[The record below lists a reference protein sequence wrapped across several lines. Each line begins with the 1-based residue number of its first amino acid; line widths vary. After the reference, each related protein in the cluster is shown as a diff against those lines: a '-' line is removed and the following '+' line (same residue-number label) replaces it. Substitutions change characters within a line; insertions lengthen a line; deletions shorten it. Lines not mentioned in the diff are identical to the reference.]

1 MSDAI
6 ATGSGR
12 GYLSRFQRDGTARA
26 EASQLEHSP
35 VSATGDARKMRSPPS
50 RGQTAARGVIAA
62 GSDRGHAAGSRR
74 GSAAGFETSQ
84 QVRSRVSAAGYP
96 HIFFSSMGWTT
107 AGVVVDAARS
117 ARKSHEKRRQET
129 MMALM
134 ARQRRQAA
142 LAKRRK
148 EAEEEREDEQVQLA
162 LEVRRSNGG
171 GVPREGRRSP
181 RVRVSHAARG
191 PEPPPANVNTV
202 DANRDGGEGGDRER
216 GGGEAASVEMN
227 MSLEDTL
234 QFIMETWRNR
244 PGRLLVRQTWR
255 RATGRTGFLCRF
267 LLLQSPLCYLQW
279 MQQSGILRRPTMPRH
294 LQRWM
299 DPGMFRLYHDR
310 NQLRRNK
317 SRLFPRQMYLSEW
330 RSRPGRLLLCRT
342 CIRVTG
348 RTRFHRG
355 RRSLN
360 RNRWSFRRENM
371 MSYCSP

>member
-1 MSDAI
+1 MASLPLCQEHEAREEATRRKIAAKDLANQIRRKNTAKFRRDRSARVGHSQCEGHGVSRTGGPRRVPSPSSSAPMSDAI

-134 ARQRRQAA
+134 ARYRACTNI
-142 LAKRRK
+142 LGGWLYCC
-148 EAEEEREDEQVQLA
+148 EA
-162 LEVRRSNGG
+162 
-171 GVPREGRRSP
+171 
-181 RVRVSHAARG
+181 
-191 PEPPPANVNTV
+191 
-202 DANRDGGEGGDRER
+202 
-216 GGGEAASVEMN
+216 
-227 MSLEDTL
+227 
-234 QFIMETWRNR
+234 
-244 PGRLLVRQTWR
+244 
-255 RATGRTGFLCRF
+255 
-267 LLLQSPLCYLQW
+267 
-279 MQQSGILRRPTMPRH
+279 
-294 LQRWM
+294 
-299 DPGMFRLYHDR
+299 
-310 NQLRRNK
+310 
-317 SRLFPRQMYLSEW
+317 
-330 RSRPGRLLLCRT
+330 
-342 CIRVTG
+342 
-348 RTRFHRG
+348 RTR
-355 RRSLN
+355 L
-360 RNRWSFRRENM
+360 WSGHNYLF
-371 MSYCSP
+371 